1 MKVRNKWNGRFYQV
15 VSITETSVTL
25 QRDDGSEFTI
35 QKKEYFFNYSEKK
48 C

>member
-1 MKVRNKWNGRFYQV
+1 MTVKNKWNNKFYTLV
-15 VSITETSVTL
+15 DVTDTSVTL

-48 C
+48 